1 MARLYTGVW
10 LILMLQVSVASGA
23 AVVKTVAEDFNFK
36 IFINDK
42 EAGSHSFRLQQQGE
56 NLLVSS
62 RMDLEFKVFKV
73 RQVKYNHRADEV
85 WQGGCLVSLKSETR
99 KQDKPA
105 YVNASLD
112 STGLVVV
119 NEKGAETIEGCARS
133 FAYWNPALLNADYL
147 LNSESGKYL
156 PVEISRRVVQPGN
169 ITHMTIAG
177 PKADI
182 RLQYDSAGNWLSLE
196 SDLQFGNVIR
206 YQRVFEEVASIGGQ

>member
-23 AVVKTVAEDFNFK
+23 AVVKTVSEDFNFK

-85 WQGGCLVSLKSETR
+85 WQGGCLSLPEKR
-99 KQDKPA
+99 NQK
-105 YVNASLD
+105 
-112 STGLVVV
+112 TG
-119 NEKGAETIEGCARS
+119 
-133 FAYWNPALLNADYL
+133 
-147 LNSESGKYL
+147 
-156 PVEISRRVVQPGN
+156 
-169 ITHMTIAG
+169 
-177 PKADI
+177 
-182 RLQYDSAGNWLSLE
+182 
-196 SDLQFGNVIR
+196 
-206 YQRVFEEVASIGGQ
+206 